1 MRSDN
6 LKKHMKKH
14 EGENEDNIMT
24 KCLHDVGRYDNIVTK
39 GENDQKTENNV
50 TTNEEQISCK
60 DEELEE
66 RVFAMERFNLKIDL
80 G

>member
-24 KCLHDVGRYDNIVTK
+24 KGLNDVGTDDNIVNNRLDD
-39 GENDQKTENNV
+39 GEK
-50 TTNEEQISCK
+50 K
-60 DEELEE
+60 
-66 RVFAMERFNLKIDL
+66 
-80 G
+80 